1 MSAQNPLH
9 HAVHKTLAA
18 WLCALTLLFA
28 PLAQAAGASHAK
40 PTSSPTVSLVFAGDS
55 VLDAD
60 AGELIA
66 QGGDPFASFASYF
79 ADADIRITNL
89 ECVVATQG
97 SAGDKMFTFR
107 AHPRVI
113 PVLQRHF
120 DAVTLANNHS
130 GDFGPEAFAEMLNLL
145 QNAGLAQVG
154 GGMNLRQAHAPL
166 VFERKGLRIAVLSY
180 NEFQPRSFEA
190 NHNLPGTAW
199 SEDERVVADIRAA
212 RRVHRADLVIPI
224 MHWGWENEPV
234 ANARQRQLARRMV
247 QAGADA
253 VIGGHPHV
261 TQDIEHYRGKPI
273 VYSVGNFIMKETD
286 NANQRIGWVLRL
298 DLDRRGVTA
307 LSTRVAR
314 IDMAGIPTLDTA
326 AASPCWRRGH
336 KAVGSCHP
344 QDANPPAHK

>member
-1 MSAQNPLH
+1 MRTTQPLH
-9 HAVHKTLAA
+9 RAAHQTLAV
-18 WLCALTLLFA
+18 WLCALTFLLA
-28 PLAQAAGASHAK
+28 PMAQAAGAARAK
-40 PTSSPTVSLVFAGDS
+40 ATPSPTVSLVFAGDS
-55 VLDAD
+55 VLDAE
-60 AGELIA
+60 AGDLIA
-66 QGGDPFASFASYF
+66 HGGDPFASFASYF

-113 PVLQRHF
+113 PVLKRHF

-130 GDFGPEAFAEMLNLL
+130 GDFGPGAFAEMLGLL
-145 QNAGLAQVG
+145 QSAGLAQVG

-190 NHNLPGTAW
+190 NHNVPGTAW

-247 QAGADA
+247 RAGADA

-261 TQDIEHYRGKPI
+261 TQDIERYRGKPL

-298 DLDRRGVTA
+298 DLDRRGVA
-307 LSTRVAR
+307 AFSTRVAR
-314 IDMAGIPTLDTA
+314 IDMVGIPTLDTSA
-326 AASPCWRRGH
+326 PSPCWRRGNQALGACSD
-336 KAVGSCHP
+336 KP
-344 QDANPPAHK
+344 

>member
-1 MSAQNPLH
+1 MRANKPVYRAAR
-9 HAVHKTLAA
+9 HAVAT
-18 WLCALTLLFA
+18 WLCALTLLVA
-28 PLAQAAGASHAK
+28 PLAQAAGAARAK
-40 PTSSPTVSLVFAGDS
+40 PAPSPTVSLVFAGDS

-66 QGGDPFASFASYF
+66 QGGDPYASFANYF

-89 ECVVATQG
+89 ECVVATTG

-120 DAVTLANNHS
+120 DAVSLANNHS
-130 GDFGPEAFAEMLNLL
+130 GDFGPEAFAEMLGLL

-154 GGMNLRQAHAPL
+154 GGMNQRQAHTPL
-166 VFERKGLRIAVLSY
+166 IFERKGLRIAVLSY
-180 NEFQPRSFEA
+180 DEFQPRSFEA
-190 NHNLPGTAW
+190 DYNLPGVAW

-234 ANARQRQLARRMV
+234 ANARQRQLARRML

-261 TQDIEHYRGKPI
+261 TQDIAHYRGKPI

-298 DLDRRGVTA
+298 ELDRRGVAA
-307 LSTRVAR
+307 LRTRVVR
-314 IDMAGIPTLDTA
+314 IDMEGIPTLDTA
-326 AASPCWRRGH
+326 APSPCWRRGDQQLGTCTD
-336 KAVGSCHP
+336 KP
-344 QDANPPAHK
+344 

>member
-1 MSAQNPLH
+1 MRVQNPMQ
-9 HAVHKTLAA
+9 HAAQQTLAA
-18 WLCALTLLFA
+18 WLCALTLLVA
-28 PLAQAAGASHAK
+28 PLAQAAGASRAK
-40 PTSSPTVSLVFAGDS
+40 ATPGPTVSLVFAGDS

-66 QGGDPFASFASYF
+66 QGGDPYASFASYF

-154 GGMNLRQAHAPL
+154 GGMNLRQAHTPL

-190 NHNLPGTAW
+190 DYNLPGVAW
-199 SEDERVVADIRAA
+199 SEDERVIADIRAA
-212 RRVHRADLVIPI
+212 RRVHHADLVIPI

-261 TQDIEHYRGKPI
+261 TQDIAHYRGKPI

-298 DLDRRGVTA
+298 DLDRRGVA
-307 LSTRVAR
+307 AFSTRVVR
-314 IDMAGIPTLDTA
+314 IDMVGIPTLDAA
-326 AASPCWRRGH
+326 AASPCWRRGY
-336 KAVGSCHP
+336 KELGACTEKP
-344 QDANPPAHK
+344 

>member
-1 MSAQNPLH
+1 MHRAAQQ
-9 HAVHKTLAA
+9 TLAVG
-18 WLCALTLLFA
+18 LCALTFLFA
-28 PLAQAAGASHAK
+28 PVAQAAGAARAK
-40 PTSSPTVSLVFAGDS
+40 AMPSPTVSLVFAGDS
-55 VLDAD
+55 VLDAE
-60 AGELIA
+60 AGDLIA

-113 PVLQRHF
+113 PVLKRHF

-130 GDFGPEAFAEMLNLL
+130 GDFGPEAFAEMLGLL
-145 QNAGLAQVG
+145 QSAGLAQVG

-190 NHNLPGTAW
+190 NHNVPGTAW

-286 NANQRIGWVLRL
+286 NANQRLGWVLRL
-298 DLDRRGVTA
+298 DLDRRGVA
-307 LSTRVAR
+307 AFSTRVAR
-314 IDMAGIPTLDTA
+314 IDMVGIPTLDTA
-326 AASPCWRRGH
+326 ASSPCWRRGL
-336 KAVGSCHP
+336 KAIGSCHP
-344 QDANPPAHK
+344 HDANPPAQ

>member
-1 MSAQNPLH
+1 MRATHPMHRAAQQ
-9 HAVHKTLAA
+9 TLAVG
-18 WLCALTLLFA
+18 LCALTFLFA
-28 PLAQAAGASHAK
+28 PVAQATGAARAK
-40 PTSSPTVSLVFAGDS
+40 PTPSPTVSLVFAGDS
-55 VLDAD
+55 VLDAE
-60 AGELIA
+60 AGDLIA

-89 ECVVATQG
+89 ECVVATKG

-113 PVLQRHF
+113 PVLKRHF

-145 QNAGLAQVG
+145 QSGGLAQVG
-154 GGMNLRQAHAPL
+154 GGMNLRQAHTPL
-166 VFERKGLRIAVLSY
+166 IFVRKGLRIAVLSY

-190 NHNLPGTAW
+190 NHNVPGTAW

-234 ANARQRQLARRMV
+234 ANARQRQLARRLV
-247 QAGADA
+247 RAGADA

-286 NANQRIGWVLRL
+286 NANQRLGWVLRL
-298 DLDRRGVTA
+298 DLDRRGVA
-307 LSTRVAR
+307 AFSTRVAR
-314 IDMAGIPTLDTA
+314 IDMVGIPALDTA
-326 AASPCWRRGH
+326 ASSPCWRRGD
-336 KAVGSCHP
+336 KAIGSCDP
-344 QDANPPAHK
+344 EDANPPAQ

>member
-1 MSAQNPLH
+1 MRATQPLH
-9 HAVHKTLAA
+9 RAAQQTLAV
-18 WLCALTLLFA
+18 WLCALTFLLA
-28 PLAQAAGASHAK
+28 PMAQAAGAARAK
-40 PTSSPTVSLVFAGDS
+40 ATPSPTVSLVFAGDS
-55 VLDAD
+55 VLDAE
-60 AGELIA
+60 AGDLIA

-113 PVLQRHF
+113 PVLKRHF

-130 GDFGPEAFAEMLNLL
+130 GDFGPEAFAEMLGLL
-145 QNAGLAQVG
+145 QSAGLAQVG

-190 NHNLPGTAW
+190 NHNVPGTAW

-247 QAGADA
+247 RAGADA

-261 TQDIEHYRGKPI
+261 TQDIERYQGKPI
-273 VYSVGNFIMKETD
+273 VYSVGNFVMKETD

-298 DLDRRGVTA
+298 DLDRRGVA
-307 LSTRVAR
+307 AFSTRVAR
-314 IDMAGIPTLDTA
+314 IDMVGIPTLDTSTP
-326 AASPCWRRGH
+326 SPCWRRGNQALGACSH
-336 KAVGSCHP
+336 KP
-344 QDANPPAHK
+344 

>member
-1 MSAQNPLH
+1 MHRAAHQAL
-9 HAVHKTLAA
+9 AV
-18 WLCALTLLFA
+18 WLCALTFLVA
-28 PLAQAAGASHAK
+28 PMAQAAGAARGK
-40 PTSSPTVSLVFAGDS
+40 ATPSPTVSLVFAGDS
-55 VLDAD
+55 VLDAE
-60 AGELIA
+60 AGDLIA

-113 PVLQRHF
+113 PVLKRHF

-130 GDFGPEAFAEMLNLL
+130 GDFGPEAFAEMLGLL
-145 QNAGLAQVG
+145 QSAGLAQVG

-190 NHNLPGTAW
+190 NHNMPGTAW

-247 QAGADA
+247 RAGADA

-261 TQDIEHYRGKPI
+261 TQDIERYRGKPI
-273 VYSVGNFIMKETD
+273 VYSVGNFVMKETD

-298 DLDRRGVTA
+298 DLDRRGVA
-307 LSTRVAR
+307 AFSTRVAR
-314 IDMAGIPTLDTA
+314 IDMVGIPTLDTSTS
-326 AASPCWRRGH
+326 SPCWRRGNQALGACSD
-336 KAVGSCHP
+336 KP
-344 QDANPPAHK
+344 

>member
-1 MSAQNPLH
+1 MRAQNPLH
-9 HAVHKTLAA
+9 RAALQTLAT
-18 WLCALTLLFA
+18 WLCALTFLVA
-28 PLAQAAGASHAK
+28 PLAQAAGASRTK
-40 PTSSPTVSLVFAGDS
+40 PAPSPTVSLVFAGDS

-145 QNAGLAQVG
+145 QSAGLAQVG

-247 QAGADA
+247 RAGADA

-286 NANQRIGWVLRL
+286 NANQRLGWVLRL
-298 DLDRRGVTA
+298 ELDRRGVA
-307 LSTRVAR
+307 AFSTRVAR
-314 IDMAGIPTLDTA
+314 IDMVGIPTLDA
-326 AASPCWRRGH
+326 AAPSPCWRRGD
-336 KAVGSCHP
+336 KKVGSCTEKP
-344 QDANPPAHK
+344 

>member
-1 MSAQNPLH
+1 MRATHPMHRAAKQ
-9 HAVHKTLAA
+9 TLAVG
-18 WLCALTLLFA
+18 LCALTFLFA
-28 PLAQAAGASHAK
+28 PVAQAAGAARAK
-40 PTSSPTVSLVFAGDS
+40 AMPSPTVSLVFAGDS
-55 VLDAD
+55 VLDAE
-60 AGELIA
+60 AGDLIA

-89 ECVVATQG
+89 ECVVATKG

-113 PVLQRHF
+113 PVLKRHF

-130 GDFGPEAFAEMLNLL
+130 GDFGPEAFAEMLGLL
-145 QNAGLAQVG
+145 QSAGLAQVG

-190 NHNLPGTAW
+190 NHNVPGTAW

-247 QAGADA
+247 RAGADA

-298 DLDRRGVTA
+298 DLDRRGVA
-307 LSTRVAR
+307 AFSTRVAR
-314 IDMAGIPTLDTA
+314 IDMVGIPTLDTA
-326 AASPCWRRGH
+326 ASSPCWRRGH
-336 KAVGSCHP
+336 KAIGSCHP
-344 QDANPPAHK
+344 HDANPPAQ

>member
-1 MSAQNPLH
+1 MSAKKQVRRAAQ
-9 HAVHKTLAA
+9 HALAT
-18 WLCALTLLFA
+18 WLCALTLVVA
-28 PLAQAAGASHAK
+28 PLAQAAGAARAK
-40 PTSSPTVSLVFAGDS
+40 PTPSPTVSLVFAGDS

-66 QGGDPFASFASYF
+66 QGGDPFASFANYF
-79 ADADIRITNL
+79 AEADIRITNL
-89 ECVVATQG
+89 ECVVATTG

-120 DAVTLANNHS
+120 DAVALANNHS
-130 GDFGPEAFAEMLNLL
+130 GDFGPEAFAEMLGLL
-145 QNAGLAQVG
+145 QSAGLPQVG
-154 GGMNLRQAHAPL
+154 GGMNLRQAHTPL
-166 VFERKGLRIAVLSY
+166 VFERNGLRIAVLSY
-180 NEFQPRSFEA
+180 DEFQPRSFEA
-190 NHNLPGTAW
+190 DHHLPGVAW

-261 TQDIEHYRGKPI
+261 TQDIERYRGKPI

-298 DLDRRGVTA
+298 DLDRRGVVR
-307 LSTRVAR
+307 LGTRVVR
-314 IDMAGIPTLDTA
+314 IDMAGIPTLDTSA
-326 AASPCWRRGH
+326 PSPCWRRGATALH
-336 KAVGSCHP
+336 NCNTHDTSSDPP
-344 QDANPPAHK
+344 Q

>member
-1 MSAQNPLH
+1 MRYTNPMHRAAQQ
-9 HAVHKTLAA
+9 TLAT
-18 WLCALTLLFA
+18 WLCALTFLFA
-28 PLAQAAGASHAK
+28 PLAQAAGAARAK
-40 PTSSPTVSLVFAGDS
+40 PMPSPTVSLVFAGDS
-55 VLDAD
+55 VLDAE
-60 AGELIA
+60 AGDLIA

-89 ECVVATQG
+89 ECVVATKG

-113 PVLQRHF
+113 PVLKRHF

-130 GDFGPEAFAEMLNLL
+130 GDFGPEAFAEMLGLL

-166 VFERKGLRIAVLSY
+166 IFERKGLRIAVLSY

-190 NHNLPGTAW
+190 NHNVPGTAW

-224 MHWGWENEPV
+224 MHWGWENEPA

-261 TQDIEHYRGKPI
+261 TQDIERYRGKPI

-286 NANQRIGWVLRL
+286 NANQRMGWVLRL
-298 DLDRRGVTA
+298 DLDRRGVA
-307 LSTRVAR
+307 AFSTRVAR
-314 IDMAGIPTLDTA
+314 IDMVGIPTLDTA
-326 AASPCWRRGH
+326 ASSPCWRRGD
-336 KAVGSCHP
+336 KAIGSCDP
-344 QDANPPAHK
+344 EDANPPAQ

>member
-1 MSAQNPLH
+1 MRTTQPLH
-9 HAVHKTLAA
+9 RAAHQTLAV
-18 WLCALTLLFA
+18 WLCALTFLLA
-28 PLAQAAGASHAK
+28 PMAQAAGAARAK
-40 PTSSPTVSLVFAGDS
+40 ATPSLTVSLVFAGDS
-55 VLDAD
+55 VLDAE
-60 AGELIA
+60 AGDLIA

-113 PVLQRHF
+113 PVLKRHF

-130 GDFGPEAFAEMLNLL
+130 GDFGPEAFAEMLGLL
-145 QNAGLAQVG
+145 QSAGLAQVG

-190 NHNLPGTAW
+190 NHNVPGTAW

-247 QAGADA
+247 RAGADA

-261 TQDIEHYRGKPI
+261 TQDIERYRGKPI
-273 VYSVGNFIMKETD
+273 VYSVGNFVMKETD

-298 DLDRRGVTA
+298 DLDRRGVA
-307 LSTRVAR
+307 AFSTRVAR
-314 IDMAGIPTLDTA
+314 IDMVGIPTLDTA
-326 AASPCWRRGH
+326 TPSPCWRRGNQALGACSD
-336 KAVGSCHP
+336 KP
-344 QDANPPAHK
+344 